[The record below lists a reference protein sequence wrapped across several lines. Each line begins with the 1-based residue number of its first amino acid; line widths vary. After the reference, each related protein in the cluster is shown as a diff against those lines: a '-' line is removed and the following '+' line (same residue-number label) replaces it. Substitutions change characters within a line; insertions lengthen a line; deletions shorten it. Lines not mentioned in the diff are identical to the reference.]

1 MKVMDVEYDVV
12 LIAHSHLFRVT
23 CKISNPNP
31 DRQVVSMPRWLP
43 GSYLIRDFAKNIVTL
58 KVLTPKAT
66 CQQIDTSSWEIQGAT
81 ETITLQYDVYGLD
94 NSVRGLYLDTQRCF
108 FNPSRICLQV
118 QGKED
123 LPHQLTV
130 EAPKDVINWQIAT
143 TLEKD
148 KTDALGFGCYQAENY
163 DELIDHPVE
172 IGDFQRINFI
182 AADVPHEIVISGRFT
197 GDLKRLTDDVQK
209 ICSYQINF
217 FGKPAPFTRYLFILN
232 LVGEGYGGLE
242 HRSSTALQATRDCM
256 PVEGVAALSPEYI
269 GLLGLFSHEYFHAW
283 NIKRI
288 KPACFM
294 PLNLQA
300 EVPTPLLWVFE
311 GFTTYYDDLV
321 LVRSGIISEGDYLK
335 LMSLFISRY
344 VRTPGRYKQSLVD
357 ASFEAWTKF
366 YQRDEN
372 SQNSQISYYLK
383 GNLTA
388 LCLDL
393 TIRNLTKNQ
402 CSLDDVML
410 WLWQEKGLKN
420 EGVTQT
426 EVEQKIIEIGT
437 DAIKPI
443 LESMLYTTQP
453 LPLES
458 CLETVGLTLALKPTP
473 IMQQLEA
480 KDTDELIKSTFGVSL
495 VNRAGRYYFEYVL
508 TDSAAEKAGI
518 TANDELVAIDEIK
531 VVPGSLEKM
540 MKYRIPNTEMVVHV
554 FRRDELLALPVILDP
569 VPLQTAVLSS
579 STKEGHQA
587 DNLKRWLLV

>member
-31 DRQVVSMPRWLP
+31 ERQVVSMPRWLP